1 MRGSMVVIRSPLKFW
16 KLLHFSNAIS
26 SNWKGRMKKHLG
38 RHRETGGSIKWVH
51 QTYVS
56 LFWDL
61 IGLQEKHCLYCF
73 KSSLTNLSRQIC
85 FHSYE
90 IYIYICILQWFRNH
104 SLLLAIKYTIC
115 AFVVRC
121 ILPGGAFYEMLILL
135 LPWFPSTIQKK
146 VFKSDQNFSAGSPPC
161 FIQLSL
167 SQIWGDLKTSKSHL
181 CKSGNLSEALL

>member
-1 MRGSMVVIRSPLKFW
+1 MVAIRSPLKFW
-16 KLLHFSNAIS
+16 KLLRFSNAIA

-38 RHRETGGSIKWVH
+38 RHIYKSRETGGSIKRVH

-73 KSSLTNLSRQIC
+73 KNPLTNLSRQIC

-90 IYIYICILQWFRNH
+90 IYICILQWFRNH
-104 SLLLAIKYTIC
+104 SLLLAIKYTVC
-115 AFVVRC
+115 AFVVRY
-121 ILPGGAFYEMLILL
+121 ILLGGAFYEMLIQL

-146 VFKSDQNFSAGSPPC
+146 IFKSDQNSSAGSPPC
-161 FIQLSL
+161 FIWLSL
-167 SQIWGDLKTSKSHL
+167 SQIWGDLKTSKSHF
-181 CKSGNLSEALL
+181 CKSGDLSAALF